1 MRSYWVKT
9 VGIEVNGRKIDW
21 VENETIKQLL
31 RRMRYTFPLVVVKI
45 NQKVILR
52 KDFPDVVVPDNSRV
66 DVIHMISGG

>member
-1 MRSYWVKT
+1 MSIK
-9 VGIEVNGRKIDW
+9 VNGREIDW

-45 NQKVILR
+45 DQKVIPR
-52 KDFPDVVVPDNSRV
+52 KDFPDVVVRNNSKV

>member
-1 MRSYWVKT
+1 M
-9 VGIEVNGRKIDW
+9 GIEVNGRKIDW

>member
-1 MRSYWVKT
+1 M
-9 VGIEVNGRKIDW
+9 VGIEVNGRKVDW

-45 NQKVILR
+45 DQKVIFR
-52 KDFPDVVVPDNSRV
+52 KDFPNVVVPNNSRV

>member
-1 MRSYWVKT
+1 MVS
-9 VGIEVNGRKIDW
+9 IEVNGRKIDW

-45 NQKVILR
+45 DQKVILR
-52 KDFPDVVVPDNSRV
+52 KDFPDVVVPNNSRV